1 MKVNEIFSSI
11 QGEGV
16 TIGIPTTFIR
26 LTGCNL
32 RCRWCDT
39 KYAYEDGEELDILGI
54 LTRVREMGNEQVCIT
69 GGEPLVQPETPKLI
83 DKLVEQGYLVTLETN
98 GSRSIEPLLCSNSL
112 MISMDVKCPGS
123 GEHTKMEF
131 SNIEMLSPSD
141 QIKFIIAHRADYE
154 YAAGVM
160 KEHGPVCNIVMTPV
174 DGKDLKE
181 LAEWVLEDGLNVR
194 VLPQLHKIIW
204 GNERAR

>member
-32 RCRWCDT
+32 RCKWCDT
-39 KYAYEDGEELDILGI
+39 KYAYEDGEELDIQDI
-54 LTRVREMGNEQVCIT
+54 LARVREMGNEQVCVT

-83 DKLVEQGYLVTLETN
+83 DQLVEEGCLVTLETN
-98 GSRSIEPLLCSNSL
+98 GSKPIEPLQCSNSL

-123 GEHTKMEF
+123 GEHLKMML
-131 SNIEMLSPSD
+131 SNIEMLSPND
-141 QIKFIIAHRADYE
+141 QIKFIIADRADYE
-154 YAAGVM
+154 YAAGVL
-160 KEHGPVCNIVMTPV
+160 KEDGPGCNIVMTPV
-174 DGKDLKE
+174 DGRDLKE

>member
-1 MKVNEIFSSI
+1 MKVNEIFGSI

-39 KYAYEDGEELDILGI
+39 RYAYEDGEELDIPGI
-54 LTRVREMGNEQVCIT
+54 LARVRKIGKEQVCVT
-69 GGEPLVQPETPKLI
+69 GGEPLTQPETPKLI
-83 DKLVEQGYLVTLETN
+83 DKLVEQGCLVTLETN
-98 GSRSIEPLLCSNSL
+98 GSRSIEPLQCSNSL

-131 SNIEMLSPSD
+131 SNIEMLGPTD
-141 QIKFIIAHRADYE
+141 QIKFIIADRADYD
-154 YAAGVM
+154 YARSVL
-160 KEHGPVCNIVMTPV
+160 KEHGPTCNIVMTPV
-174 DGKDLKE
+174 DGRDLKE
-181 LAEWVLEDGLNVR
+181 LAEWVLDDGLNVR

-204 GNERAR
+204 GDERAR

>member
-39 KYAYEDGEELDILGI
+39 KYAYEDGEELDTPGI
-54 LTRVREMGNEQVCIT
+54 LATVKKIGNEQVCVT
-69 GGEPLVQPETPKLI
+69 GGEPLVQPDTPKLI
-83 DKLVEQGYLVTLETN
+83 DQLVEQGYLVTLETN
-98 GSRSIEPLLCSNSL
+98 GSRSIEPLQCSNSL

-123 GEHTKMEF
+123 GEHLKMML
-131 SNIEMLSPSD
+131 SNIEMLSPND
-141 QIKFIIAHRADYE
+141 QIKFIVADRADYE
-154 YAAGVM
+154 YAVGVL

-174 DGKDLKE
+174 DGRDMKE
-181 LAEWVLEDGLNVR
+181 LADWVLEDGLSVR
-194 VLPQLHKIIW
+194 ALPQLHKLIW
-204 GNERAR
+204 GDERAR